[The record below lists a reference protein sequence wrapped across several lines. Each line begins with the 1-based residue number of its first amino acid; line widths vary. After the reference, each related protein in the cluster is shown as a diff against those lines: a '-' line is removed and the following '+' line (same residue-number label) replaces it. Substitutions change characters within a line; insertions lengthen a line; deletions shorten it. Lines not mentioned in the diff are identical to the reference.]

1 MAGSAAAEVE
11 GTKVLCTAPCL
22 VCLSSFRLRLFV
34 ARLSFLCAA
43 RAPHCV
49 CACLCVCVCKVGATV
64 EMPDCLT
71 AWLTDLPSLWWFA
84 TYTGCSAAHCQRWL
98 PPPVAT
104 VALCVLL
111 ATKKDKAIALQ
122 LKRRTATA
130 QETQPALDKVQRTS
144 QSKHSSHRMP
154 NTLQLMPG
162 ELCFKFMPRR

>member
-1 MAGSAAAEVE
+1 MHSAMF
-11 GTKVLCTAPCL
+11 G
-22 VCLSSFRLRLFV
+22 LSFQLPSSPFCCSPFLFV
-34 ARLSFLCAA
+34 CSSCASL
-43 RAPHCV
+43 R
-49 CACLCVCVCKVGATV
+49 VCVCKVGATV
-64 EMPDCLT
+64 EMPDCLP
-71 AWLTDLPSLWWFA
+71 AWLTDLLPLWWFA
-84 TYTGCSAAHCQRWL
+84 TYTACPAAHCQRWL
-98 PPPVAT
+98 PPPAAT